1 MTPQKKRHYSI
12 RKLRAG
18 VGSILIG
25 TTLLFGLSTQ
35 LVQANVTADGTTSGS
50 AGGTTVT
57 PGVTASEAPA
67 TTATGEKTA
76 TEVTPNTNGE
86 STTGEEKPKE
96 STPTTEAAPKSQTE
110 ETKPK
115 KGEEEV
121 KKEETEPNTGDTIT
135 EAAAKSTYI
144 SKLEELLKEVEKR
157 PPLDDDAHF
166 KRQANFWKEQGPFA
180 KARLEYAKDKDNEKN
195 IKDLLEDYVQFADIE
210 NKARHSQELYKKHNK
225 NPEMLKLIEAAFKT
239 DEKNNYDSMEGSV
252 LEGYVRDTVT
262 ANYNKILEL
271 AKKLEEEKAKK
282 EKEKEQPAPT
292 PEEPKKEEKPAPEKP
307 EDKDKSEKTPDS
319 KPQQPEDKDKPT
331 PEKPEKQPED
341 TDKPEEAPKKPED
354 TDKPADPKE
363 PEVPKKDET
372 PAPAPEPKKDTDK
385 PADPKKPEAPKKDET
400 PAPAPEEPKK
410 DEQPAPS
417 QPKQDDSMKK
427 DYKLF
432 YQTKDK
438 TEEVNFKGT
447 PEELKATLDKAIE
460 KYKQDGYPYVDR
472 FERENRIL
480 LVFNQHKSIIVLETN
495 GDGGS
500 RQSRPFYGTPQE
512 LEAEIK
518 KLTES
523 LSDTYKIEKKE
534 GYDKLEPT
542 VKTITLV
549 LTKLSDAPAPS
560 QPKQDDSMKKD
571 YKLFYQTKDKTEE
584 VNFKGTPE
592 ELKATLDKAI
602 EKYKQ
607 NGYPYVD
614 RFEREN
620 RILLVFNQH
629 KSIIVL
635 ETNGDGGS
643 RQSRP
648 FYGTPQELEAEI
660 KKLTESLSDTYK
672 IEKKEGYDKL
682 EPTVKTITLVLTKLS
697 D

>member
-35 LVQANVTADGTTSGS
+35 LVQANTPADGTTSDS
-50 AGGTTVT
+50 AEGTTAV
-57 PGVTASEAPA
+57 PSVTAAGTNAA
-67 TTATGEKTA
+67 TTATGGETATTEEKTKVEEPKEKPVEETPKETA
-76 TEVTPNTNGE
+76 PKAEDKKEAETPNATTNPADYPIVKE
-86 STTGEEKPKE
+86 LEK
-96 STPTTEAAPKSQTE
+96 
-110 ETKPK
+110 
-115 KGEEEV
+115 
-121 KKEETEPNTGDTIT
+121 
-135 EAAAKSTYI
+135 
-144 SKLEELLKEVEKR
+144 LLKEVEEL
-157 PPLDDDAHF
+157 PVLESTDYF
-166 KRQANFWKEQGPFA
+166 KEQINIWNEQGKIA
-180 KARLEYAKDKDNEKN
+180 KGRLDIAKKGENKEKVEGF
-195 IKDLLEDYVQFADIE
+195 LGEYVQFAKIE
-210 NKARHSQELYKKHNK
+210 KMARHAQQLYKKHGPNA
-225 NPEMLKLIEAAFKT
+225 EMLDLIKKAFGIGKDQDT
-239 DEKNNYDSMEGSV
+239 YASLEGST

-262 ANYNKILEL
+262 TNYNKILEL
-271 AKKLEEEKAKK
+271 ARKLDEEKAKK
-282 EKEKEQPAPT
+282 EKEKEQPAPTPEEPKKNEQPAPT

-319 KPQQPEDKDKPT
+319 QPQQPEGKDKPT

-354 TDKPADPKE
+354 TEKPADPKE

-372 PAPAPEPKKDTDK
+372 PAPTPEPKKDTEK
-385 PADPKKPEAPKKDET
+385 
-400 PAPAPEEPKK
+400 
-410 DEQPAPS
+410 PAPS

-438 TEEVNFKGT
+438 TEEVDFKGT

-518 KLTES
+518 KLTEN

-534 GYDKLEPT
+534 GYDKLDPT

-549 LTKLSDAPAPS
+549 LTKLSDTPKETPAPKKEDKPTPPKDEKQTQPEDKKPE
-560 QPKQDDSMKKD
+560 QPKKDEKQTQPEDKKPEQPKKD
-571 YKLFYQTKDKTEE
+571 EKQTQPEGKKAEKPKDEKQTQPEGKKPEKPKDKKPVPAPKKAE
-584 VNFKGTPE
+584 KAMPSKARTPKKVLPNTGE
-592 ELKATLDKAI
+592 A
-602 EKYKQ
+602 
-607 NGYPYVD
+607 PS
-614 RFEREN
+614 
-620 RILLVFNQH
+620 ILA
-629 KSIIVL
+629 VL
-635 ETNGDGGS
+635 GS
-643 RQSRP
+643 GLLG
-648 FYGTPQELEAEI
+648 FLGIAHT
-660 KKLTESLSDTYK
+660 KKR
-672 IEKKEGYDKL
+672 KK
-682 EPTVKTITLVLTKLS
+682 
-697 D
+697 

>member
-35 LVQANVTADGTTSGS
+35 LVQANVTTDGTTSDS
-50 AGGTTVT
+50 AGGTAAT
-57 PGVTASEAPA
+57 PGVTATGTNAA
-67 TTATGEKTA
+67 TTATGGGTA
-76 TEVTPNTNGE
+76 TTEENPKAEEPT
-86 STTGEEKPKE
+86 EKPVEETPKE
-96 STPTTEAAPKSQTE
+96 TAPKVETAPKAETTPEKAAPQADTD
-110 ETKPK
+110 KPAENPK
-115 KGEEEV
+115 IKEV
-121 KKEETEPNTGDTIT
+121 EQ
-135 EAAAKSTYI
+135 
-144 SKLEELLKEVEKR
+144 LLKEVDSLEK
-157 PPLDDDAHF
+157 LDPNNPIFKGQRDIWDAQMEDVVRARL
-166 KRQANFWKEQGPFA
+166 KNGMEGKTTSEKELNELMDECIYYTTIEKWARQAQAF
-180 KARLEYAKDKDNEKN
+180 
-195 IKDLLEDYVQFADIE
+195 
-210 NKARHSQELYKKHNK
+210 YKKH
-225 NPEMLKLIEAAFKT
+225 P
-239 DEKNNYDSMEGSV
+239 DEKLQQLIKDAFDINDGDTYASLDGAAGLGNYVNKE
-252 LEGYVRDTVT
+252 LTPKF
-262 ANYNKILEL
+262 NKIVEL
-271 AKKLEEEKAKK
+271 AKELEEKAKK
-282 EKEKEQPAPT
+282 EKEKEKPAPAPEEPKKEEEKPTPAPT

-372 PAPAPEPKKDTDK
+372 PAPTPEPKKDEEKPAPEPKKDTEK
-385 PADPKKPEAPKKDET
+385 
-400 PAPAPEEPKK
+400 
-410 DEQPAPS
+410 PAPS

-438 TEEVNFKGT
+438 TEEV
-447 PEELKATLDKAIE
+447 D
-460 KYKQDGYPYVDR
+460 
-472 FERENRIL
+472 
-480 LVFNQHKSIIVLETN
+480 
-495 GDGGS
+495 
-500 RQSRPFYGTPQE
+500 
-512 LEAEIK
+512 
-518 KLTES
+518 
-523 LSDTYKIEKKE
+523 
-534 GYDKLEPT
+534 
-542 VKTITLV
+542 
-549 LTKLSDAPAPS
+549 
-560 QPKQDDSMKKD
+560 
-571 YKLFYQTKDKTEE
+571 
-584 VNFKGTPE
+584 FKGTPE

-660 KKLTESLSDTYK
+660 KKLTENLSDTYK

-682 EPTVKTITLVLTKLS
+682 DPTVKTITLVLTKLS
-697 D
+697 DTPKETPAPKKEDKPTPPKDEKQTQPEDKKPEQPKKDEKQTQPEDKKPEQPKKDEKQTQPEGKKAEKPKDEKQTQPEGKKAEQPKDKKPVPAPKKAEKAMPSKARIPKKVLPNTGEAPSILAVLGSGLLGFLGIAHTKKRKK

>member
-35 LVQANVTADGTTSGS
+35 LVQANVTTDGTTSDS
-50 AGGTTVT
+50 AGGTAAT
-57 PGVTASEAPA
+57 PGVTATGTNAA
-67 TTATGEKTA
+67 TTATGGETA
-76 TEVTPNTNGE
+76 TT
-86 STTGEEKPKE
+86 EEKPKVE
-96 STPTTEAAPKSQTE
+96 EPKEKPVEETPKEAAPKAE
-110 ETKPK
+110 DKKEAETPNTPTNPADHPMVKELEK
-115 KGEEEV
+115 LLEEV
-121 KKEETEPNTGDTIT
+121 NKQSPLDETGPFKGQAEFWKGQKPIA
-135 EAAAKSTYI
+135 EARLKSAKSKTD
-144 SKLEELLKEVEKR
+144 EKEI
-157 PPLDDDAHF
+157 
-166 KRQANFWKEQGPFA
+166 
-180 KARLEYAKDKDNEKN
+180 KN
-195 IKDLLEDYVQFADIE
+195 SLEDYVQYAKIE
-210 NKARHSQELYKKHNK
+210 KMARHAQQLYKKHASST
-225 NPEMLKLIEAAFKT
+225 EMLDLIKKAFEIGKDKDT
-239 DEKNNYDSMEGSV
+239 YAS
-252 LEGYVRDTVT
+252 LEGPNLVTYVNDDVIRP
-262 ANYNKILEL
+262 YNQILEL
-271 AKKLEEEKAKK
+271 AKKLDEEKAKK
-282 EKEKEQPAPT
+282 EKEKEQPAPA

-307 EDKDKSEKTPDS
+307 EDKDKPEKTPDS
-319 KPQQPEDKDKPT
+319 QPQQPEDKDKPT

-354 TDKPADPKE
+354 TEKPADPKE

-372 PAPAPEPKKDTDK
+372 PAPTPDPKKDTEK
-385 PADPKKPEAPKKDET
+385 
-400 PAPAPEEPKK
+400 
-410 DEQPAPS
+410 PAPS

-438 TEEVNFKGT
+438 TEEV
-447 PEELKATLDKAIE
+447 D
-460 KYKQDGYPYVDR
+460 
-472 FERENRIL
+472 
-480 LVFNQHKSIIVLETN
+480 
-495 GDGGS
+495 
-500 RQSRPFYGTPQE
+500 
-512 LEAEIK
+512 
-518 KLTES
+518 
-523 LSDTYKIEKKE
+523 
-534 GYDKLEPT
+534 
-542 VKTITLV
+542 
-549 LTKLSDAPAPS
+549 
-560 QPKQDDSMKKD
+560 
-571 YKLFYQTKDKTEE
+571 
-584 VNFKGTPE
+584 FKGTPE

-660 KKLTESLSDTYK
+660 KKLTENLSDTYK

-682 EPTVKTITLVLTKLS
+682 DPTVKTITLVLTKLS
-697 D
+697 DTPKETPAPKKEDKPTPPKDEKQTQPEDKKPEQPKKDEKQTQPEDKKPEQPKKDEKQTQPEDKKPEQPKKDEKQTQPEGKKAEKPKDEKQTQPEGKKAEKPKDEKQTQPEGKKPEQPKDKKPVPAPKKAEKAMPSKARTPKKVLPNTGEASSILAVLGSGLLGFLGIAHTKKRKK

>member
-35 LVQANVTADGTTSGS
+35 LVQANTTADGTTSGS
-50 AGGTTVT
+50 AGGTTAA
-57 PGVTASEAPA
+57 PDVTATGTNAA
-67 TTATGEKTA
+67 TTATGGETA
-76 TEVTPNTNGE
+76 TTEATPNTNGE
-86 STTGEEKPKE
+86 STTREENPKE

-115 KGEEEV
+115 ETES
-121 KKEETEPNTGDTIT
+121 KEEKPKAAEPKVETAPEKVAPQAGD
-135 EAAAKSTYI
+135 AKTAGQKMI
-144 SKLEELLKEVEKR
+144 DELERILDEVSKLE
-157 PPLDDDAHF
+157 PLDPKIPAF
-166 KRQANFWKEQGPFA
+166 KEQYRLWNGDEKDPVGLERIA
-180 KARLEYAKDKDNEKN
+180 KARLEKAKSNGYSSEKELLS
-195 IKDLLEDYVQFADIE
+195 DLYDFTQFATIE
-210 NKARHSQELYKKHNK
+210 KIARQAQVFYQKHD
-225 NPEMLKLIEAAFKT
+225 NPELRQLIEKT
-239 DEKNNYDSMEGSV
+239 FSFNKDSTYAS
-252 LEGYVRDTVT
+252 LEGPNHLGAYLRDDLTPKF
-262 ANYNKILEL
+262 NKIVEL
-271 AKKLEEEKAKK
+271 ARKLDEEKAKK

-292 PEEPKKEEKPAPEKP
+292 PEEPKKDEQPAPEK
-307 EDKDKSEKTPDS
+307 
-319 KPQQPEDKDKPT
+319 PEDKDKPT

-354 TDKPADPKE
+354 TEKPADPKE

-372 PAPAPEPKKDTDK
+372 PAPTPEPKKDEEK
-385 PADPKKPEAPKKDET
+385 PAPTPDPKKDTEK
-400 PAPAPEEPKK
+400 
-410 DEQPAPS
+410 PAPS

-438 TEEVNFKGT
+438 TEEVDFKGT
-447 PEELKATLDKAIE
+447 PEELKATLDRAIE

-495 GDGGS
+495 GNGGS

-534 GYDKLEPT
+534 GYDKLDPT

-549 LTKLSDAPAPS
+549 LTKLS
-560 QPKQDDSMKKD
+560 
-571 YKLFYQTKDKTEE
+571 
-584 VNFKGTPE
+584 
-592 ELKATLDKAI
+592 
-602 EKYKQ
+602 
-607 NGYPYVD
+607 
-614 RFEREN
+614 
-620 RILLVFNQH
+620 
-629 KSIIVL
+629 
-635 ETNGDGGS
+635 
-643 RQSRP
+643 
-648 FYGTPQELEAEI
+648 
-660 KKLTESLSDTYK
+660 
-672 IEKKEGYDKL
+672 
-682 EPTVKTITLVLTKLS
+682 
-697 D
+697 

>member
-35 LVQANVTADGTTSGS
+35 LVQANTTADGTTSDS
-50 AGGTTVT
+50 AVGTAAT
-57 PGVTASEAPA
+57 PGVTATGTNAA
-67 TTATGEKTA
+67 TTATGGGTA
-76 TEVTPNTNGE
+76 TQATPDTN
-86 STTGEEKPKE
+86 GEEKPKE
-96 STPTTEAAPKSQTE
+96 STPTTEATPKSQTE

-115 KGEEEV
+115 ETENKEEA
-121 KKEETEPNTGDTIT
+121 KKEEVEPKTGDTIT

-157 PPLDDDAHF
+157 PPLDEDDHF
-166 KRQANFWKEQGPFA
+166 KRQANFWKEQKPIA
-180 KARLEYAKDKDNEKN
+180 EARLKSAKSETDEREIKN
-195 IKDLLEDYVQFADIE
+195 SLEDYVQYADIE

-239 DEKNNYDSMEGSV
+239 DEQNNYDSMEGTI

-262 ANYNKILEL
+262 AKYNEILEL
-271 AKKLEEEKAKK
+271 AKKLDEEKAKK
-282 EKEKEQPAPT
+282 EKEKEQPAPAPKE
-292 PEEPKKEEKPAPEKP
+292 PEKEEKPAP
-307 EDKDKSEKTPDS
+307 T
-319 KPQQPEDKDKPT
+319 
-331 PEKPEKQPED
+331 
-341 TDKPEEAPKKPED
+341 
-354 TDKPADPKE
+354 
-363 PEVPKKDET
+363 
-372 PAPAPEPKKDTDK
+372 PEPKKD
-385 PADPKKPEAPKKDET
+385 
-400 PAPAPEEPKK
+400 EEK
-410 DEQPAPS
+410 PAPS

-438 TEEVNFKGT
+438 TEEVDFKGT

-460 KYKQDGYPYVDR
+460 KYKQNGYPYVDR

-534 GYDKLEPT
+534 GYDKLDPT

-584 VNFKGTPE
+584 VDFKGTPE

>member
-35 LVQANVTADGTTSGS
+35 LVQANVTTDGTTSDS
-50 AGGTTVT
+50 AGGTTAA
-57 PGVTASEAPA
+57 PGVTTTGTNTTP
-67 TTATGEKTA
+67 TPTATGGETAITEENPKVEEPTGTPVEETPKETAPKVEEKA
-76 TEVTPNTNGE
+76 ETPNAPTNPADHPMVKE
-86 STTGEEKPKE
+86 LEK
-96 STPTTEAAPKSQTE
+96 
-110 ETKPK
+110 
-115 KGEEEV
+115 
-121 KKEETEPNTGDTIT
+121 
-135 EAAAKSTYI
+135 
-144 SKLEELLKEVEKR
+144 LLKEVEEL
-157 PPLDDDAHF
+157 PELESTDYF
-166 KRQANFWKEQGPFA
+166 KEQINIWNEQKELA
-180 KARLEYAKDKDNEKN
+180 KKRLDIAKKGENTEKVEGF
-195 IKDLLEDYVQFADIE
+195 LGDYVQYANIE
-210 NKARHSQELYKKHNK
+210 KMARHAQQLYKKHA
-225 NPEMLKLIEAAFKT
+225 PSTEMLDLIKKAFGIGKDKDT
-239 DEKNNYDSMEGSV
+239 YASLEGSHLV
-252 LEGYVRDTVT
+252 TYVNDDVIRP
-262 ANYNKILEL
+262 YNQILEL
-271 AKKLEEEKAKK
+271 AKKLDEEKAKK
-282 EKEKEQPAPT
+282 EKEKEQPAPAPA
-292 PEEPKKEEKPAPEKP
+292 PEEPKKDEQPAPEKP
-307 EDKDKSEKTPDS
+307 EDKDKPEKTPDS
-319 KPQQPEDKDKPT
+319 QPQQPEDKDKPT

-372 PAPAPEPKKDTDK
+372 PAPTPEPKKDEEKPAPEPKKDTEK
-385 PADPKKPEAPKKDET
+385 
-400 PAPAPEEPKK
+400 
-410 DEQPAPS
+410 PAPS

-438 TEEVNFKGT
+438 TEEV
-447 PEELKATLDKAIE
+447 D
-460 KYKQDGYPYVDR
+460 
-472 FERENRIL
+472 
-480 LVFNQHKSIIVLETN
+480 
-495 GDGGS
+495 
-500 RQSRPFYGTPQE
+500 
-512 LEAEIK
+512 
-518 KLTES
+518 
-523 LSDTYKIEKKE
+523 
-534 GYDKLEPT
+534 
-542 VKTITLV
+542 
-549 LTKLSDAPAPS
+549 
-560 QPKQDDSMKKD
+560 
-571 YKLFYQTKDKTEE
+571 
-584 VNFKGTPE
+584 FKGTPE

-682 EPTVKTITLVLTKLS
+682 DPTVKTITLVLTKLS
-697 D
+697 DTPKETPAPKKEDKPTPPKDEKQTQPEDKKPEQPKKDEKQTQPEDKKPEQPKKDEKQTQPEGKKAEKPKDEKQTQPEGKKAEKPKDEKQTQPEGKKPEQPKDKKPVPAPKKAEKAMPSKARTPKKVLPNTGEVSSILAVLGSGLLGFLGIAHTKKRKK

>member
-35 LVQANVTADGTTSGS
+35 LVQANTPADGTTSDS
-50 AGGTTVT
+50 AEGTTAV
-57 PGVTASEAPA
+57 PSVTAAGTNAA
-67 TTATGEKTA
+67 TTATGGETA
-76 TEVTPNTNGE
+76 TT
-86 STTGEEKPKE
+86 EEKPKVE
-96 STPTTEAAPKSQTE
+96 EPKEKPVEETPKETAPKAE
-110 ETKPK
+110 D
-115 KGEEEV
+115 
-121 KKEETEPNTGDTIT
+121 KKEAETPNATTSPADYPIVK
-135 EAAAKSTYI
+135 E
-144 SKLEELLKEVEKR
+144 LEKLLKEVEEL
-157 PPLDDDAHF
+157 PVLESTDYF
-166 KRQANFWKEQGPFA
+166 KEQINIWNEQGKIA
-180 KARLEYAKDKDNEKN
+180 KGRLDIAKKGENKEKVEGF
-195 IKDLLEDYVQFADIE
+195 LGEYVQFAKIE
-210 NKARHSQELYKKHNK
+210 KMARHAQQLYKKHGPNT
-225 NPEMLKLIEAAFKT
+225 EMLDLIKKAFGIGKDKDT
-239 DEKNNYDSMEGSV
+239 YASLEGST

-262 ANYNKILEL
+262 TNYNKILEL
-271 AKKLEEEKAKK
+271 ARKLDEEKAKK

-292 PEEPKKEEKPAPEKP
+292 PEEPKKNEQPAPTPEEPKKNEQPAPTPEEPKKEEEKPTPAPTPEEPKKEEEKPA
-307 EDKDKSEKTPDS
+307 
-319 KPQQPEDKDKPT
+319 
-331 PEKPEKQPED
+331 
-341 TDKPEEAPKKPED
+341 
-354 TDKPADPKE
+354 
-363 PEVPKKDET
+363 
-372 PAPAPEPKKDTDK
+372 
-385 PADPKKPEAPKKDET
+385 

-410 DEQPAPS
+410 DEEKPAPTPEEPKKDKETPAPTPEPKKEEEKPAPS

-438 TEEVNFKGT
+438 TEEV
-447 PEELKATLDKAIE
+447 D
-460 KYKQDGYPYVDR
+460 
-472 FERENRIL
+472 
-480 LVFNQHKSIIVLETN
+480 
-495 GDGGS
+495 
-500 RQSRPFYGTPQE
+500 
-512 LEAEIK
+512 
-518 KLTES
+518 
-523 LSDTYKIEKKE
+523 
-534 GYDKLEPT
+534 
-542 VKTITLV
+542 
-549 LTKLSDAPAPS
+549 
-560 QPKQDDSMKKD
+560 
-571 YKLFYQTKDKTEE
+571 
-584 VNFKGTPE
+584 FKGTPE

-682 EPTVKTITLVLTKLS
+682 DPTVKTITLVLTKLS
-697 D
+697 DTPKETPAPKKEDKPTPPKDEKQTQPEDKKPEQPKKDEKQTQPEDKKPEQPKKDEKQTQPEGKKAEKPKDEKQTQPEGKKAEKPKDEKQTQPEGKKPEQPKDKKPVPAPKKAEKAMPSKARTPKKVLPNTGEVPSILAVLGSGLLGFLGIAHTKKRKK

>member
-35 LVQANVTADGTTSGS
+35 LVQANTTADGTTSDS
-50 AGGTTVT
+50 AGGTTAV
-57 PGVTASEAPA
+57 PSVTASETPA
-67 TTATGEKTA
+67 TIATGGETATT
-76 TEVTPNTNGE
+76 
-86 STTGEEKPKE
+86 EEKPKVE
-96 STPTTEAAPKSQTE
+96 EPTEKTVEETPKETAPKVE
-110 ETKPK
+110 EKAETPNATTNPADHPMVKELEK
-115 KGEEEV
+115 LLEEV
-121 KKEETEPNTGDTIT
+121 NKQSPLDETGPFKGQAEFWKGQKPIA
-135 EAAAKSTYI
+135 EARLKSAKSKTD
-144 SKLEELLKEVEKR
+144 EKEI
-157 PPLDDDAHF
+157 
-166 KRQANFWKEQGPFA
+166 
-180 KARLEYAKDKDNEKN
+180 KN
-195 IKDLLEDYVQFADIE
+195 SLEDYVQYAKIE
-210 NKARHSQELYKKHNK
+210 KMARHAQQLYKKYSD
-225 NPEMLKLIEAAFKT
+225 PQMLENIKKAFGIGKDKDT
-239 DEKNNYDSMEGSV
+239 YAS
-252 LEGYVRDTVT
+252 LEGPNLVTYVNNDVIGP
-262 ANYNKILEL
+262 YNKIVEL
-271 AKKLEEEKAKK
+271 AKELEEKAKK
-282 EKEKEQPAPT
+282 EKEKEQPAPAPA
-292 PEEPKKEEKPAPEKP
+292 PEEPKKDEQPAPEKP

-319 KPQQPEDKDKPT
+319 QPQQPEDKDKPT

-354 TDKPADPKE
+354 TEKPADPKE

-372 PAPAPEPKKDTDK
+372 PAPTPEPKKDTEK
-385 PADPKKPEAPKKDET
+385 
-400 PAPAPEEPKK
+400 
-410 DEQPAPS
+410 PAPS

-438 TEEVNFKGT
+438 TEEVDFKGT

-534 GYDKLEPT
+534 GYDKLDPT

-549 LTKLSDAPAPS
+549 LTKLSDTPKETPAPKKEDKPTPPKDEKQTQPEDKKPE
-560 QPKQDDSMKKD
+560 QPKKDEKQTQPEDKKAEKPKD
-571 YKLFYQTKDKTEE
+571 EKQTQPEGKKAEKPKDEKQTQPEGKKAEKPKDEKQTQPEGKKPEQPKDKKPVPAPKKAEKAMPSKARTPKKVLPNTGE
-584 VNFKGTPE
+584 VPS
-592 ELKATLDKAI
+592 
-602 EKYKQ
+602 
-607 NGYPYVD
+607 
-614 RFEREN
+614 
-620 RILLVFNQH
+620 ILA
-629 KSIIVL
+629 VL
-635 ETNGDGGS
+635 GS
-643 RQSRP
+643 GLLGFLGMSQ
-648 FYGTPQELEAEI
+648 I
-660 KKLTESLSDTYK
+660 KRR
-672 IEKKEGYDKL
+672 KK
-682 EPTVKTITLVLTKLS
+682 
-697 D
+697 

>member
-35 LVQANVTADGTTSGS
+35 LVQANVTTDGTTSDS
-50 AGGTTVT
+50 AGGTAAT
-57 PGVTASEAPA
+57 PGVTASETPA
-67 TTATGEKTA
+67 TTAAGGETA
-76 TEVTPNTNGE
+76 TQATPNTNGE

-110 ETKPK
+110 SK
-115 KGEEEV
+115 
-121 KKEETEPNTGDTIT
+121 
-135 EAAAKSTYI
+135 EAAPEKAAPQAEDTKTAGQQMI
-144 SKLEELLKEVEKR
+144 DELERILDEVNKLE
-157 PPLDDDAHF
+157 PLDPKIPAF
-166 KRQANFWKEQGPFA
+166 KEQYRLWNGDEKDPGLERIA
-180 KARLEYAKDKDNEKN
+180 KARLEKAKSKGYSSEKELLS
-195 IKDLLEDYVQFADIE
+195 DLYDFTQFATIE
-210 NKARHSQELYKKHNK
+210 KIARQAQVFYQKHDDPELRQ
-225 NPEMLKLIEAAFKT
+225 LIEKT
-239 DEKNNYDSMEGSV
+239 FSFSGDSSYAS
-252 LEGYVRDTVT
+252 LEGPTHLGVYVKNDLIPKFE
-262 ANYNKILEL
+262 KIEKL
-271 AKKLEEEKAKK
+271 AKELEEKAKK
-282 EKEKEQPAPT
+282 EKEKEQPTPAPI
-292 PEEPKKEEKPAPEKP
+292 PEEPKKDEQPAPEK
-307 EDKDKSEKTPDS
+307 
-319 KPQQPEDKDKPT
+319 PEDKDKPT

-354 TDKPADPKE
+354 TEKPADPKE

-372 PAPAPEPKKDTDK
+372 PAPTPEPKKEEEKPAPEPKKDTEK
-385 PADPKKPEAPKKDET
+385 PADPKEPEVPKKDET
-400 PAPAPEEPKK
+400 PAPEPKK
-410 DEQPAPS
+410 DTEKPAPS

-438 TEEVNFKGT
+438 TEEV
-447 PEELKATLDKAIE
+447 D
-460 KYKQDGYPYVDR
+460 
-472 FERENRIL
+472 
-480 LVFNQHKSIIVLETN
+480 
-495 GDGGS
+495 
-500 RQSRPFYGTPQE
+500 
-512 LEAEIK
+512 
-518 KLTES
+518 
-523 LSDTYKIEKKE
+523 
-534 GYDKLEPT
+534 
-542 VKTITLV
+542 
-549 LTKLSDAPAPS
+549 
-560 QPKQDDSMKKD
+560 
-571 YKLFYQTKDKTEE
+571 
-584 VNFKGTPE
+584 FKGTPE

-682 EPTVKTITLVLTKLS
+682 DPTVKTITLVLTKLS
-697 D
+697 DTPKETPAPKKEDKP

>member
-12 RKLRAG
+12 RKLQAG
-18 VGSILIG
+18 AGSILIG

-35 LVQANVTADGTTSGS
+35 LVQANATADGTTTSGS
-50 AGGTTVT
+50 AGGTTAAS
-57 PGVTASEAPA
+57 GVTATGTNAA
-67 TTATGEKTA
+67 TTEA
-76 TEVTPNTNGE
+76 TPNTNGE
-86 STTGEEKPKE
+86 STTREENPKE

-115 KGEEEV
+115 ETES
-121 KKEETEPNTGDTIT
+121 KEEKPKAAEPKVETAPEKVAPQAGD
-135 EAAAKSTYI
+135 AKTAGQKMI
-144 SKLEELLKEVEKR
+144 DELERILDEVSKLE
-157 PPLDDDAHF
+157 PLDPKIPAF
-166 KRQANFWKEQGPFA
+166 KEQYRLWNGDEKDPVGLERIA
-180 KARLEYAKDKDNEKN
+180 KARLEKAKSNGYSSEKELLS
-195 IKDLLEDYVQFADIE
+195 DLYDFTQFATIE
-210 NKARHSQELYKKHNK
+210 KIARQAQVFYQKHD
-225 NPEMLKLIEAAFKT
+225 NPELRQLIEKT
-239 DEKNNYDSMEGSV
+239 FSFNKDSTYAS
-252 LEGYVRDTVT
+252 LEGPNHLGAYLRDDLTPKF
-262 ANYNKILEL
+262 NKILEL
-271 AKKLEEEKAKK
+271 ARKLDEEKAKK
-282 EKEKEQPAPT
+282 EKEKEQPAPAPAPA
-292 PEEPKKEEKPAPEKP
+292 PEEPKKDEQPAPEKP

-319 KPQQPEDKDKPT
+319 QPQQPENKDKPT

-354 TDKPADPKE
+354 TEKPADPKE

-372 PAPAPEPKKDTDK
+372 PAPTPEPKKDTEKPAPEPKKDTEK
-385 PADPKKPEAPKKDET
+385 
-400 PAPAPEEPKK
+400 
-410 DEQPAPS
+410 PAPS

-438 TEEVNFKGT
+438 TEEVDFKGT

-534 GYDKLEPT
+534 GYDKLDPT

-549 LTKLSDAPAPS
+549 LTKLSD
-560 QPKQDDSMKKD
+560 
-571 YKLFYQTKDKTEE
+571 T
-584 VNFKGTPE
+584 
-592 ELKATLDKAI
+592 
-602 EKYKQ
+602 
-607 NGYPYVD
+607 
-614 RFEREN
+614 
-620 RILLVFNQH
+620 
-629 KSIIVL
+629 
-635 ETNGDGGS
+635 
-643 RQSRP
+643 
-648 FYGTPQELEAEI
+648 
-660 KKLTESLSDTYK
+660 
-672 IEKKEGYDKL
+672 
-682 EPTVKTITLVLTKLS
+682 
-697 D
+697 

>member
-35 LVQANVTADGTTSGS
+35 LVQANTTADGTTTSDS
-50 AGGTTVT
+50 AGGTTAA
-57 PGVTASEAPA
+57 PGVTATGTNAT
-67 TTATGEKTA
+67 TTATGGETA
-76 TEVTPNTNGE
+76 T
-86 STTGEEKPKE
+86 EEKPKVE
-96 STPTTEAAPKSQTE
+96 EPKEKPVEGTPKETAPKAE
-110 ETKPK
+110 DKKEAETPNAPTNPADYPIVKELK
-115 KGEEEV
+115 QLLEEV
-121 KKEETEPNTGDTIT
+121 NKQ
-135 EAAAKSTYI
+135 S
-144 SKLEELLKEVEKR
+144 
-157 PPLDDDAHF
+157 PLDETGPF
-166 KRQANFWKEQGPFA
+166 KGQAEFWKKQGPLA
-180 KARLEYAKDKDNEKN
+180 EARLKNVKSKAGEKAVKDF
-195 IKDLLEDYVQFADIE
+195 LEDYVQYAKIE
-210 NKARHSQELYKKHNK
+210 KMARHAQQLYKKHASST
-225 NPEMLKLIEAAFKT
+225 EMLDLIKKAFEIGK
-239 DEKNNYDSMEGSV
+239 DEDTYAS
-252 LEGYVRDTVT
+252 LEGPNLVDYVNDDVIGP
-262 ANYNKILEL
+262 YNKIVEL
-271 AKKLEEEKAKK
+271 ARKLDEEKAKK
-282 EKEKEQPAPT
+282 EKEKEQPAP
-292 PEEPKKEEKPAPEKP
+292 AP
-307 EDKDKSEKTPDS
+307 T
-319 KPQQPEDKDKPT
+319 
-331 PEKPEKQPED
+331 
-341 TDKPEEAPKKPED
+341 
-354 TDKPADPKE
+354 
-363 PEVPKKDET
+363 
-372 PAPAPEPKKDTDK
+372 PEPKKDT
-385 PADPKKPEAPKKDET
+385 EN
-400 PAPAPEEPKK
+400 
-410 DEQPAPS
+410 PAPS

-584 VNFKGTPE
+584 VDFKGTPE

-607 NGYPYVD
+607 EGYPYVD

-682 EPTVKTITLVLTKLS
+682 EPT
-697 D
+697 

>member
-12 RKLRAG
+12 RKLQAG
-18 VGSILIG
+18 AGSILIG

-35 LVQANVTADGTTSGS
+35 LVQANVTADSTTSGS
-50 AGGTTVT
+50 AGGTGAA
-57 PGVTASEAPA
+57 PSVTASEAPA
-67 TTATGEKTA
+67 TTAAGGETA
-76 TEVTPNTNGE
+76 TTEENPKVEEPTE
-86 STTGEEKPKE
+86 KEKPKE
-96 STPTTEAAPKSQTE
+96 STPTTEATPKSQTE

-115 KGEEEV
+115 ETENKEEA
-121 KKEETEPNTGDTIT
+121 KKEEVEPKTGDTIT

-157 PPLDDDAHF
+157 PPLDEDDHF
-166 KRQANFWKEQGPFA
+166 KRQANFWKEQGPTA
-180 KARLEYAKDKDNEKN
+180 KARLEHAKDEDDEKN

-282 EKEKEQPAPT
+282 EKEKEQPTPAPT
-292 PEEPKKEEKPAPEKP
+292 PEEPKKDEQPAPEKP

-319 KPQQPEDKDKPT
+319 QPQQPEDKDKPT

-354 TDKPADPKE
+354 TEKPADPKE

-372 PAPAPEPKKDTDK
+372 PAPTPEPKKDTEK
-385 PADPKKPEAPKKDET
+385 
-400 PAPAPEEPKK
+400 
-410 DEQPAPS
+410 PAPS

-438 TEEVNFKGT
+438 TEEVDFKGT

-534 GYDKLEPT
+534 GYDKLDPT

-549 LTKLSDAPAPS
+549 LTKLSDTPKETPTPKKEDKPTPPKDEKQTQPEDKKPEQPKKDEKQTQPEDKKAEKPKDEKQTQPEDKKAEKPKDEKQTQPEGKKPEQPKDKKPVPAPKKAEKAMPSKARTPKKVLPNTGEAPSILAVLGSGLLGFLGMS
-560 QPKQDDSMKKD
+560 QIKRRKK
-571 YKLFYQTKDKTEE
+571 
-584 VNFKGTPE
+584 
-592 ELKATLDKAI
+592 
-602 EKYKQ
+602 
-607 NGYPYVD
+607 
-614 RFEREN
+614 
-620 RILLVFNQH
+620 
-629 KSIIVL
+629 
-635 ETNGDGGS
+635 
-643 RQSRP
+643 
-648 FYGTPQELEAEI
+648 
-660 KKLTESLSDTYK
+660 
-672 IEKKEGYDKL
+672 
-682 EPTVKTITLVLTKLS
+682 
-697 D
+697 

>member
-35 LVQANVTADGTTSGS
+35 LVQANTTADGTTSGS
-50 AGGTTVT
+50 AGGTAAA
-57 PGVTASEAPA
+57 PGVTATGTNAA
-67 TTATGEKTA
+67 TTATGGETA
-76 TEVTPNTNGE
+76 T
-86 STTGEEKPKE
+86 EEKPKVE
-96 STPTTEAAPKSQTE
+96 EPKEKPVE
-110 ETKPK
+110 ETPKETAQKAEDKKEAETPNAPTKPADHPMVK
-115 KGEEEV
+115 ELEKLLEEV
-121 KKEETEPNTGDTIT
+121 DKQSPLDETGPFKGQAEFWKGQKPIA
-135 EAAAKSTYI
+135 EARLKSAKSKTD
-144 SKLEELLKEVEKR
+144 EKE
-157 PPLDDDAHF
+157 
-166 KRQANFWKEQGPFA
+166 
-180 KARLEYAKDKDNEKN
+180 
-195 IKDLLEDYVQFADIE
+195 IKDSLEDYVQYAKIE
-210 NKARHSQELYKKHNK
+210 KMARHAQQLYKKHASST
-225 NPEMLKLIEAAFKT
+225 EMLDLIKKAF
-239 DEKNNYDSMEGSV
+239 EIGNNSNTYSS
-252 LEGYVRDTVT
+252 LEGHNLVVYVNDDVIKP
-262 ANYNKILEL
+262 YNKIVEL
-271 AKKLEEEKAKK
+271 AKELEEKAKK
-282 EKEKEQPAPT
+282 EKEKEQPAPAPA

-307 EDKDKSEKTPDS
+307 EGKDRSEKTPDS
-319 KPQQPEDKDKPT
+319 QPQQPEDKDKLT

-354 TDKPADPKE
+354 TEKPADPKE

-372 PAPAPEPKKDTDK
+372 PAPT
-385 PADPKKPEAPKKDET
+385 
-400 PAPAPEEPKK
+400 PEEPKK
-410 DEQPAPS
+410 DTEKPAPS

-447 PEELKATLDKAIE
+447 SEELKATLDKAIE
-460 KYKQDGYPYVDR
+460 KYKQNGYPYVDR

-584 VNFKGTPE
+584 VDFKGTPE

-620 RILLVFNQH
+620 RILLV
-629 KSIIVL
+629 
-635 ETNGDGGS
+635 
-643 RQSRP
+643 
-648 FYGTPQELEAEI
+648 
-660 KKLTESLSDTYK
+660 
-672 IEKKEGYDKL
+672 
-682 EPTVKTITLVLTKLS
+682 
-697 D
+697 

>member
-35 LVQANVTADGTTSGS
+35 LVQANVTADSTTSGS
-50 AGGTTVT
+50 AGGTTVA
-57 PGVTASEAPA
+57 PGVTASETPA
-67 TTATGEKTA
+67 TTATGGETA
-76 TEVTPNTNGE
+76 AQATPNTNGE

-96 STPTTEAAPKSQTE
+96 STPTTEATPKSQTE

-115 KGEEEV
+115 ETENKEEA
-121 KKEETEPNTGDTIT
+121 KKEEVEPKTGDTIT

-157 PPLDDDAHF
+157 PPLDEDDHF
-166 KRQANFWKEQGPFA
+166 KRQANFWKEQGPTA
-180 KARLEYAKDKDNEKN
+180 KARLEYAKDKDNEKD

-292 PEEPKKEEKPAPEKP
+292 PEEPKKEEEKPTPAPTPEEPKKEEKPAPEKP

-372 PAPAPEPKKDTDK
+372 PAPTPEPKKDEEKPAPEPKKDTEK
-385 PADPKKPEAPKKDET
+385 
-400 PAPAPEEPKK
+400 
-410 DEQPAPS
+410 PAPS

-438 TEEVNFKGT
+438 TEEV
-447 PEELKATLDKAIE
+447 D
-460 KYKQDGYPYVDR
+460 
-472 FERENRIL
+472 
-480 LVFNQHKSIIVLETN
+480 
-495 GDGGS
+495 
-500 RQSRPFYGTPQE
+500 
-512 LEAEIK
+512 
-518 KLTES
+518 
-523 LSDTYKIEKKE
+523 
-534 GYDKLEPT
+534 
-542 VKTITLV
+542 
-549 LTKLSDAPAPS
+549 
-560 QPKQDDSMKKD
+560 
-571 YKLFYQTKDKTEE
+571 
-584 VNFKGTPE
+584 FKGTPE

-682 EPTVKTITLVLTKLS
+682 EPTVKTITLILTKLS
-697 D
+697 DTPKETPAPKKEDKPTPPKDEKQTQPEDKKPEQPKKDEKQTQPEDKKPEQPKKDEKQTQPEDKKPEQPKKDEKQTQPEGKKAEKPKDEKQTQPEGKKAEKPKDE